1 MRKNYCLLIL
11 LLILSF
17 TTYAQ
22 KPLSLQAQPVII
34 NKDTLFKFYA
44 GQGLFEAHERAE
56 VVTKRIEG
64 LINSIDFNKD
74 SLRLSNDS
82 NLSVITYKSQIIM
95 AVNNQDARFSEVNR
109 QQLAASYLNILK
121 TRLGNYFANNST
133 QQVTINILEATAVI
147 ILLIV
152 LIWALNKA
160 SRWVKLKLL
169 KAWEARMDKL
179 AAQGAPVVYAHRLL
193 PLITGLLRIGRFI
206 LIILLVYMAL
216 PVLFFIFPSS
226 KPIAN
231 LLLGYIV
238 TPFKSILLSIVNYIP
253 NLLTIAV
260 IYMVTRY
267 IVKLVKFIANE
278 IAQGAI
284 SINGFYAEWAMPT
297 YNIIRVLLFAFMFVV
312 VFPYLPGSDSKIFQG
327 VTVFLGVL
335 FSLGSSSAIS
345 NMVSGIV
352 LTYMRPY
359 KIGDRIKVGEVSGD
373 VVEKNLLV
381 TRLRSIKNEDITIP
395 NATILSGHTVNYSTV
410 AKTMGLVLNTTV
422 TIGYDVPW
430 QTVHNLLTSAAEATE
445 GIMADKKPFVLQTA
459 LNDFNVSYQ
468 LNAYTALSNQMAVVY
483 SRLHQNIQDKFN
495 EAGVEIMSPHY
506 TALRDGNHI
515 QIPDGYVPKGYSKPG
530 FKVEGDENIQS

>member
-22 KPLSLQAQPVII
+22 NPVSLRGQPVII

-64 LINSIDFNKD
+64 LINRIDFNKD

-121 TRLGNYFANNST
+121 TKLGNYFANNST
-133 QQVTINILEATAVI
+133 QQVTINILEATAVV
-147 ILLIV
+147 ILLII

-160 SRWVKLKLL
+160 ARWVKLKLL
-169 KAWEARMDKL
+169 RAWETRMDKL

-193 PLITGLLRIGRFI
+193 PLITGLLRIGRFV
-206 LIILLVYMAL
+206 LIILLVYLAL

-238 TPFKSILLSIVNYIP
+238 TPFKSILLAIVNYIP

-260 IYMVTRY
+260 IYLVTRY

-381 TRLRSIKNEDITIP
+381 TRLRTIKNEDITIP
-395 NATILSGHTVNYSTV
+395 NATILSGHTINYSTV
-410 AKTMGLVLNTTV
+410 AKTMGLILNTTV

-468 LNAYTALSNQMAVVY
+468 LNAYTALSNQMAGVY

-506 TALRDGNHI
+506 TSLRDGNHI
-515 QIPDGYVPKGYSKPG
+515 QIPDEYVPEGYSKPG
-530 FKVEGDENIQS
+530 FKVEDSEKI